1 MTSSRQYVN
10 FKIPSDARW
19 DPSVELLPKN
29 VKILTQVDPD
39 DSKKKFHI
47 AKFYPAITLK
57 RACLELN
64 VKELVPMRRGKPV
77 LVDGTS
83 KTNLIA
89 ELQRQRTIINDMDY
103 KLHMS
108 QTAREETNAW
118 LQEVRAD
125 LQNEIKANQA
135 REEASLEMEKKYN
148 AATEKHKKQVA
159 QLTETIETVC
169 KSYKVPPS
177 VITNTIKKALNVK

>member
-29 VKILTQVDPD
+29 VKILTQLDPD
-39 DSKKKFHI
+39 DPKKKFHI

-89 ELQRQRTIINDMDY
+89 ELQRQRNTINDMNY
-103 KLHMS
+103 KLQLS
-108 QTAREETNAW
+108 QLAREDSQAH
-118 LQEVRAD
+118 LIEVRAG
-125 LQNEIKANQA
+125 LESEIQANQ
-135 REEASLEMEKKYN
+135 EAYLEMEKKYK
-148 AATEKHKKQVA
+148 AATDKHQKQVL
-159 QLTETIETVC
+159 QLTETIESVC

-177 VITNTIKKALNVK
+177 VITITIKKALNVK